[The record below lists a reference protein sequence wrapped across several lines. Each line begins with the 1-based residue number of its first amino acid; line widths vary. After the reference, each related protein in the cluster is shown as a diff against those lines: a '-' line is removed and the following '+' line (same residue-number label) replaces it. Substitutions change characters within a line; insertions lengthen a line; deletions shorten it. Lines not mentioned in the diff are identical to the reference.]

1 MSLSKVIFVPL
12 RSDMVSNLCY
22 FPLRLSCA
30 NTDKALLVWT
40 LLGKFVR
47 IGDRILN
54 NPPQNVL
61 GKIEIPWEQ
70 YATTLLRE
78 V

>member
-1 MSLSKVIFVPL
+1 MSVSEVIFVPL
-12 RSDMVSNLCY
+12 RSDMVSYFYY

-54 NPPQNVL
+54 NSPQNVL